1 MQKGNS
7 DKQHLVRRIEEARDA
22 LNETLKLLESGAAS
36 SKAARASPRVHPAS
50 IGPLDY
56 TMPMRAF
63 VKKHSQNMNGAKK
76 FVLLIAYLSK
86 GDASQTVSLSDVESQ
101 WNKMK
106 GKGLLGMSF
115 NRLYTSQARENDW
128 ASTEKAGTYRLRP
141 SWKAIFNG

>member
-1 MQKGNS
+1 
-7 DKQHLVRRIEEARDA
+7 
-22 LNETLKLLESGAAS
+22 
-36 SKAARASPRVHPAS
+36 
-50 IGPLDY
+50 
-56 TMPMRAF
+56 
-63 VKKHSQNMNGAKK
+63 
-76 FVLLIAYLSK
+76 
-86 GDASQTVSLSDVESQ
+86 VESQ